1 MELDK
6 CLLLQNKFTE
16 ELKVSCL
23 AVYINCLHEDVLLRK
38 HKKITFKPMIV
49 LKQEINKG
57 VSTRPFYAK
66 INFFETCFWTPREAM
81 DLCFWTFRKASS
93 VFCLSN

>member
-1 MELDK
+1 
-6 CLLLQNKFTE
+6 
-16 ELKVSCL
+16 
-23 AVYINCLHEDVLLRK
+23 
-38 HKKITFKPMIV
+38 MIV

-81 DLCFWTFRKASS
+81 DLCFWTFTGKLVPFSACRNKKSYKIN
-93 VFCLSN
+93 L